1 MEGKKNKKNRM
12 SLQLFLTIS
21 ILLICVIILSV
32 YSYASMS
39 VHSEIREK
47 ETNKTLR
54 QQNVI
59 LAEEYV
65 KNGYK
70 IYGDKDLSG
79 NVDTIASFYNGR
91 AFFVNDEYKILR
103 DSYGSRQDSFIVS
116 QKIME
121 VMNGDKAE
129 IIEKSV
135 LKSEYIMPV
144 MDNDDIVGVL
154 VVVSGGDT
162 LNKTKTYVYI
172 IITFV
177 VLCILSVVA
186 AILLATVS
194 VKDLKNINVQI
205 ENARDGKMDKLLDVK
220 GFSEYEMLTEN
231 YNLTVNRLMVI
242 DSSRQ
247 EFVSNVSHELKTPI
261 TSMKVLADSLV
272 QNEDATLEMYK
283 EFMSDIVEEVDRE
296 NTIINDLLALV
307 RMENNSEK
315 LNAEEKN
322 INELLLL
329 IVKRV
334 KPIALARGIEITYE
348 SYKDVIAEVD
358 ETKLTSALS
367 NIIENAIKYNVD
379 NGWIKVTLNADN
391 KYFHVKVADSG
402 VGIPEDCKHRVFDRF
417 FRVDKARSRD
427 TGGTGLGLAITKNIV
442 LMHGGVIKL
451 YSESGQGTTFTIKI
465 PLRQEN
471 NQEEDKGKT
480 KSRSKRV

>member
-1 MEGKKNKKNRM
+1 
-12 SLQLFLTIS
+12 
-21 ILLICVIILSV
+21 
-32 YSYASMS
+32 MS

-47 ETNKTLR
+47 EINKSLR

-59 LAEEYV
+59 LAEKYV

-70 IYGDKDLSG
+70 IYGDNDLSG

-135 LKSEYIMPV
+135 LKSEYVMPV

-162 LNKTKTYVYI
+162 LNKTKTYIYI

-177 VLCILSVVA
+177 VLCILSVIA
-186 AILLATVS
+186 AIMLAAVS

-205 ENARDGKMDKLLDVK
+205 EDARDGKMDKLLDVK

-322 INELLLL
+322 INELIQL

-334 KPIALARGIEITYE
+334 NPIALSRGIEITYE

-465 PLRQEN
+465 PLRQDN
-471 NQEEDKGKT
+471 NQEEDKSKS
-480 KSRSKRV
+480 KSRNKRV